1 MVVKNS
7 IKVKNSNEYLSG
19 QSQKIETIDDC
30 SCLFNNYG
38 STRFRNLA
46 AHNWVD
52 EHRDFATT
60 RLEIVLNNLQAF
72 IFILEMTFETLMT
85 LYKYIHFQFC
95 RLEVYSYEFA
105 HA

>member
-1 MVVKNS
+1 M
-7 IKVKNSNEYLSG
+7 G

-105 HA
+105 RA